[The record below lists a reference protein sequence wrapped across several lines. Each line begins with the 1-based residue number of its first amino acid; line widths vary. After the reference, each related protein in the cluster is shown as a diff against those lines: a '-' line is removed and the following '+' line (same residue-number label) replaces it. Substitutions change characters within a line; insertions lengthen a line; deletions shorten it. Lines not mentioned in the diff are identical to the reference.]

1 MISVDAGEFWVF
13 FVLIAVLIT
22 GLVAGFLPQTE
33 GTRLALLAWQQL
45 LFIVGGTLGARKEV
59 FHRPDGKTLAG
70 GLISGIGLYVVNT
83 VLGLIS
89 VWVAL
94 EVLGSAMVQNLTM
107 FERAGVEALLA
118 SNKPLAF
125 FGIVFLLTL
134 VAPIGEELF
143 FRGLL
148 VDLWKDR
155 MGTKRAI
162 FLAALVFALLHFYVL
177 QFIPVL
183 IAGILLGILFVRS
196 ENVFVPIIA
205 HATVNSLVLFFWFLG
220 L

>member
-125 FGIVFLLTL
+125 FGMVFLLTL

-148 VDLWKDR
+148 V
-155 MGTKRAI
+155 GTKRAI